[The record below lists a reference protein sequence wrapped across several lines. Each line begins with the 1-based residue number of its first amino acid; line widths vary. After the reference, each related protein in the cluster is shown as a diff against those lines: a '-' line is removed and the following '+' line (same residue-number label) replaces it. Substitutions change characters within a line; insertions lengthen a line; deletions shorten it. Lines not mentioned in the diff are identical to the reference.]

1 MHKLVFSV
9 MLYVPLLA
17 QEIQVIDHKIVKDI
31 QPNWPVIINNV
42 LDDSTSFK
50 FLPSLDSVK
59 SESEGYRVQVLATRY
74 FERAD
79 SLAVIMKNTVSDSV
93 YVDFEAPNY
102 KVRIGDF
109 IDRDSAESLQQEL
122 MQMGYNSAWI
132 LRARIN
138 SQASIIKY
146 KLFVSRQIVVKF

>member
-1 MHKLVFSV
+1 MHKLVFSIL
-9 MLYVPLLA
+9 LYVPLLA

-42 LDDSTSFK
+42 LDDSTSFE
-50 FLPSLDSVK
+50 FLLSLDSVQ
-59 SESEGYRVQVLATRY
+59 SVSEGYRVQVLATRY

-109 IDRDSAESLQQEL
+109 IDRNSAELLQQDL
-122 MQMGYNSAWI
+122 VQMGYNSAWI
-132 LRARIN
+132 LRTRIN
-138 SQASIIKY
+138 SQASGIEY
-146 KLFVSRQIVVKF
+146 

>member
-1 MHKLVFSV
+1 MHKLVFSIL
-9 MLYVPLLA
+9 LYVPLLA

-42 LDDSTSFK
+42 LDDSTSFE
-50 FLPSLDSVK
+50 FLVSLDSVQ
-59 SESEGYRVQVLATRY
+59 SISEGYRVQVLATRY
-74 FERAD
+74 FERAE

-109 IDRDSAESLQQEL
+109 IDRNSAESLQQEL
-122 MQMGYNSAWI
+122 VQMGYNSAWI

-138 SQASIIKY
+138 SQASRINY
-146 KLFVSRQIVVKF
+146 

>member
-1 MHKLVFSV
+1 

-146 KLFVSRQIVVKF
+146 

>member
-1 MHKLVFSV
+1 MHKLAFLIL
-9 MLYVPLLA
+9 LYVPLLA

-79 SLAVIMKNTVSDSV
+79 SLAVIMKNTVRDSV

-102 KVRIGDF
+102 KVRVGDF
-109 IDRDSAESLQQEL
+109 IDRDSAESLQQDL
-122 MQMGYNSAWI
+122 VQMGYNSAWI
-132 LRARIN
+132 LRSRIN
-138 SQASIIKY
+138 SQASRIKY
-146 KLFVSRQIVVKF
+146 

>member
-1 MHKLVFSV
+1 MHKLVFSIL
-9 MLYVPLLA
+9 LYVPLLA
-17 QEIQVIDHKIVKDI
+17 QEIQVIDQKIVKDI

-42 LDDSTSFK
+42 LDDSTSFE
-50 FLPSLDSVK
+50 FLLSLDSVK
-59 SESEGYRVQVLATRY
+59 SVPEGYRVQVLATRY

-109 IDRDSAESLQQEL
+109 IDRNSAESLQQDL
-122 MQMGYNSAWI
+122 VQMGYDSAWI
-132 LRARIN
+132 LHTRIN
-138 SQASIIKY
+138 SR
-146 KLFVSRQIVVKF
+146 VSRINY

>member
-1 MHKLVFSV
+1 MHKLVFLIL
-9 MLYVPLLA
+9 LYVPLLS

-31 QPNWPVIINNV
+31 KPNWPVIINNV
-42 LDDSTSFK
+42 LDDSTSFE
-50 FLPSLDSVK
+50 FLLSLDSVQ
-59 SESEGYRVQVLATRY
+59 SVSEGYRVQVLATRY
-74 FERAD
+74 FERAE

-122 MQMGYNSAWI
+122 VQMGYNSAWI
-132 LRARIN
+132 LRTRIN
-138 SQASIIKY
+138 SQASRINY
-146 KLFVSRQIVVKF
+146 

>member
-1 MHKLVFSV
+1 MHKLVFLIL
-9 MLYVPLLA
+9 LYVPLLT
-17 QEIQVIDHKIVKDI
+17 QGIQVIEHKILKDI

-42 LDDSTSFK
+42 LDDSTSFE
-50 FLPSLDSVK
+50 FLLSLDSVQ
-59 SESEGYRVQVLATRY
+59 SVSEGYRVQVLATRY
-74 FERAD
+74 FERAE

-122 MQMGYNSAWI
+122 VQMGYNSAWI

-138 SQASIIKY
+138 SQASRINY
-146 KLFVSRQIVVKF
+146 

>member
-1 MHKLVFSV
+1 MHKLVFLIL
-9 MLYVPLLA
+9 LYVPLLS

-42 LDDSTSFK
+42 LDDSTSFE
-50 FLPSLDSVK
+50 FLVSLDSVQYV
-59 SESEGYRVQVLATRY
+59 SEGYRVQVLATRY

-122 MQMGYNSAWI
+122 VQMGYNSAWI

-138 SQASIIKY
+138 SQASRINY
-146 KLFVSRQIVVKF
+146 

>member
-1 MHKLVFSV
+1 MHKLVFSIL
-9 MLYVPLLA
+9 LYVPLLA

-42 LDDSTSFK
+42 LDDSTSFE
-50 FLPSLDSVK
+50 FLLSLDSVQFI
-59 SESEGYRVQVLATRY
+59 SEGYRVQVLATRY

-109 IDRDSAESLQQEL
+109 IDRNSAESLQQDL
-122 MQMGYNSAWI
+122 VQMGYYSAWI
-132 LRARIN
+132 LRTRIN
-138 SQASIIKY
+138 SQASRIIY
-146 KLFVSRQIVVKF
+146 

>member
-1 MHKLVFSV
+1 MHKLVFSIL
-9 MLYVPLLA
+9 LYAPLLS

-42 LDDSTSFK
+42 LDDSTSFE
-50 FLPSLDSVK
+50 FLLSLDSVQ
-59 SESEGYRVQVLATRY
+59 SVSEGYRVQVLATRY

-122 MQMGYNSAWI
+122 VQMGYNSAWI

-138 SQASIIKY
+138 SQASRINY
-146 KLFVSRQIVVKF
+146 

>member
-1 MHKLVFSV
+1 MHKLVFSIL
-9 MLYVPLLA
+9 LYVPLLA

-42 LDDSTSFK
+42 LDDSTSFE
-50 FLPSLDSVK
+50 FLLSLDSVK
-59 SESEGYRVQVLATRY
+59 SVSEGYRVQVLATRY

-109 IDRDSAESLQQEL
+109 IDRESAESLQKDL
-122 MQMGYNSAWI
+122 VQMGYNSAWV
-132 LRARIN
+132 LRTRIN
-138 SQASIIKY
+138 SQASRIKY
-146 KLFVSRQIVVKF
+146 

>member
-1 MHKLVFSV
+1 MHKLVFSI
-9 MLYVPLLA
+9 LLSAPLLS

-42 LDDSTSFK
+42 LDDSTSFE
-50 FLPSLDSVK
+50 LLLSRDSVQ
-59 SESEGYRVQVLATRY
+59 SVSEGYRVQVLATRY

-109 IDRDSAESLQQEL
+109 IDRDSAESLQKEL
-122 MQMGYNSAWI
+122 VQMGYNSAWI
-132 LRARIN
+132 LRTRIN
-138 SQASIIKY
+138 SQASRINY
-146 KLFVSRQIVVKF
+146 

>member
-1 MHKLVFSV
+1 MHKLVFSIL
-9 MLYVPLLA
+9 LYVPLLA

-31 QPNWPVIINNV
+31 KPNWPVIINNV
-42 LDDSTSFK
+42 LDDSTSFE
-50 FLPSLDSVK
+50 FLLSLDSVK
-59 SESEGYRVQVLATRY
+59 SVSEGYRVQVLATRY

-122 MQMGYNSAWI
+122 VQMGYNSAWI

-138 SQASIIKY
+138 SQASRINY
-146 KLFVSRQIVVKF
+146 

>member
-1 MHKLVFSV
+1 MHKLVFSIL
-9 MLYVPLLA
+9 LYVPLLA

-42 LDDSTSFK
+42 LDDSTSFE
-50 FLPSLDSVK
+50 FLLSLDSVQ
-59 SESEGYRVQVLATRY
+59 SVSEGYRVQVLATRY

-109 IDRDSAESLQQEL
+109 IDRDSAESLQQDL
-122 MQMGYNSAWI
+122 VQMGYNSAWI
-132 LRARIN
+132 LRTRIN
-138 SQASIIKY
+138 SQASRIKY
-146 KLFVSRQIVVKF
+146 

>member
-1 MHKLVFSV
+1 MHKLVFLIL
-9 MLYVPLLA
+9 LYVPLLS

-42 LDDSTSFK
+42 LDDSTSFE
-50 FLPSLDSVK
+50 FLVSLDSVQYV
-59 SESEGYRVQVLATRY
+59 SEGYRVQVLATRY
-74 FERAD
+74 FERAE

-109 IDRDSAESLQQEL
+109 IDRDSAESLQQDL
-122 MQMGYNSAWI
+122 VQMGYNSAWI
-132 LRARIN
+132 LRTRIN
-138 SQASIIKY
+138 SQASRINY
-146 KLFVSRQIVVKF
+146 

>member
-1 MHKLVFSV
+1 MHKLVFLIL
-9 MLYVPLLA
+9 LYVPLLS

-42 LDDSTSFK
+42 LDDSTSFE
-50 FLPSLDSVK
+50 FLLSLDSVQ
-59 SESEGYRVQVLATRY
+59 SVSEGYRVQVLATRY

-109 IDRDSAESLQQEL
+109 IDRNSAESLQQDL
-122 MQMGYNSAWI
+122 VQMGYYSAWI
-132 LRARIN
+132 LRTRIN
-138 SQASIIKY
+138 SQASRIIY
-146 KLFVSRQIVVKF
+146 

>member
-1 MHKLVFSV
+1 MHKLVFLIL
-9 MLYVPLLA
+9 LYVPLLS

-42 LDDSTSFK
+42 LDDSTSFE
-50 FLPSLDSVK
+50 FLLSLDSVQ
-59 SESEGYRVQVLATRY
+59 SVSEGYRVQVLATRY
-74 FERAD
+74 FERAE

-109 IDRDSAESLQQEL
+109 IERDSAESLQQEL
-122 MQMGYNSAWI
+122 VQMGYNSAWI

-138 SQASIIKY
+138 SQASRINY
-146 KLFVSRQIVVKF
+146 

>member
-1 MHKLVFSV
+1 MHKLVFSI
-9 MLYVPLLA
+9 LLSAPLLA
-17 QEIQVIDHKIVKDI
+17 KGIQVIDHKIVKDI

-42 LDDSTSFK
+42 LDDSTSFE
-50 FLPSLDSVK
+50 FLLSLDSVQ
-59 SESEGYRVQVLATRY
+59 SVSEGFRVQVLATRY
-74 FERAD
+74 FERAE

-122 MQMGYNSAWI
+122 VQMGYNSAWI

-138 SQASIIKY
+138 SQASRINY
-146 KLFVSRQIVVKF
+146 

>member
-1 MHKLVFSV
+1 MHKLVFSIL
-9 MLYVPLLA
+9 LYVPLLA

-42 LDDSTSFK
+42 LDDSTSFE
-50 FLPSLDSVK
+50 FLLSLDSVQ
-59 SESEGYRVQVLATRY
+59 SVSEGYRVQVLATRY

-109 IDRDSAESLQQEL
+109 IDRDSAESLQQDL
-122 MQMGYNSAWI
+122 VQMGYNSAWI
-132 LRARIN
+132 LRTRIN
-138 SQASIIKY
+138 SQASRINY
-146 KLFVSRQIVVKF
+146 

>member
-1 MHKLVFSV
+1 MHKLVFSIL
-9 MLYVPLLA
+9 LYAPLLA

-42 LDDSTSFK
+42 LDDSTSFE
-50 FLPSLDSVK
+50 FLLSLDSVQ
-59 SESEGYRVQVLATRY
+59 SVSEGYRVQVLATRY

-109 IDRDSAESLQQEL
+109 IDRDSAESLQKEL
-122 MQMGYNSAWI
+122 VQMGYNSAWI

-138 SQASIIKY
+138 SQASRINY
-146 KLFVSRQIVVKF
+146 

>member
-1 MHKLVFSV
+1 MYKLVFLIQ
-9 MLYVPLLA
+9 LYVPLLA

-42 LDDSTSFK
+42 LDDSTSFE
-50 FLPSLDSVK
+50 FLLSLDSVQ
-59 SESEGYRVQVLATRY
+59 SVSEGYRVQVLATRY

-122 MQMGYNSAWI
+122 VQMGYNSAWI

-138 SQASIIKY
+138 SQASRINY
-146 KLFVSRQIVVKF
+146 

>member
-1 MHKLVFSV
+1 MHKLVFSIL
-9 MLYVPLLA
+9 LYVPLLA

-42 LDDSTSFK
+42 LDDSTSFE
-50 FLPSLDSVK
+50 FLLSLDSVK
-59 SESEGYRVQVLATRY
+59 SVSEGYRVQVLATRY
-74 FERAD
+74 YERAD
-79 SLAVIMKNTVSDSV
+79 SLAVLMKNTVSDSV

-122 MQMGYNSAWI
+122 VQMGYNSAWI
-132 LRARIN
+132 LRSRIN
-138 SQASIIKY
+138 SQASGIEY
-146 KLFVSRQIVVKF
+146 

>member
-1 MHKLVFSV
+1 MHKLVFSIL
-9 MLYVPLLA
+9 LYVPLLA

-42 LDDSTSFK
+42 LDDSTSFE
-50 FLPSLDSVK
+50 FLLSLDSVQ
-59 SESEGYRVQVLATRY
+59 SVSEGYRVQVLATRY
-74 FERAD
+74 FERAE

-109 IDRDSAESLQQEL
+109 IDRNSAESLQQEL
-122 MQMGYNSAWI
+122 VQMGYNSAWI

-138 SQASIIKY
+138 SQASRINY
-146 KLFVSRQIVVKF
+146 